1 MTDCPSLDPLPP
13 LNLILIW
20 EAGNDPSL
28 KIEFLFLPNNDK
40 VESGMIH
47 YQKEW
52 NYPRTFLASD
62 GNIVGISY
70 NKIWVMDLKNNF
82 RLTKTGEIPLVKSGI
97 SRIEKFQ
104 KPNLKSSEIENLK
117 L

>member
-1 MTDCPSLDPLPP
+1 MVLPSALTLSDNTGALARCVERGLPLEQSKSKD
-13 LNLILIW
+13 LF
-20 EAGNDPSL
+20 GN
-28 KIEFLFLPNNDK
+28 NNN
-40 VESGMIH
+40 
-47 YQKEW
+47 QKEW

-117 L
+117 LKFLP